1 MELKSLKVLFLL
13 ICILDLSLSQYEE
26 YDLDTT
32 SPIQGNGD
40 KTFLI
45 NLKSDKTYKDYISI
59 TLETQDDSHNP
70 MIFVSSNDQK
80 CQNDRLYTGVQI
92 VDPILIFLKKSQI
105 CSWR

>member
-45 NLKSDKTYKDYISI
+45 NLKSDKTYKDYTIK
-59 TLETQDDSHNP
+59 N
-70 MIFVSSNDQK
+70 
-80 CQNDRLYTGVQI
+80 LYYS
-92 VDPILIFLKKSQI
+92 FLKKNF
-105 CSWR
+105 